1 MRVRASR
8 IEGPHEGGAVSSR
21 HATERA
27 EARRRGRIAARER
40 AAVGDQ
46 PVVDETATDLA
57 VQTSASQPRSNTGIG
72 FRAAFRGSFGRIPFR
87 DDLRA
92 LPSILRTRAFFV
104 PLIATVATVA
114 ISIQPGTIDSNLTQ
128 LAVQTV
134 LLPPAFVVAFM
145 GGMLTRRGSWMLGGI
160 FGVLTYLGSL
170 VVGSA
175 ADLSGLAEGNPVAAF
190 LKNNLANLNDVGS
203 LAGDLYGV
211 AVSGIFAGAFAGW
224 YGRFLRA
231 MSPRPNG
238 RDQRRD
244 ASSRGKGGGRR

>member
-1 MRVRASR
+1 M
-8 IEGPHEGGAVSSR
+8 SSR
-21 HATERA
+21 HAKDRA

-46 PVVDETATDLA
+46 PAVAETPADLA
-57 VQTSASQPRSNTGIG
+57 VKPSAPQPRAQTSIG
-72 FRAAFRGSFGRIPFR
+72 FRAAFRGSFGRIPFK

-104 PLIATVATVA
+104 PLIATLATVA
-114 ISIQPGTIDSNLTQ
+114 ISIQPGTINSNFTQ

-160 FGVLTYLGSL
+160 FGVLTYAGSL

-190 LKNNLANLNDVGS
+190 LNNNLANLNNIGA

-231 MSPRPNG
+231 MSPRPNA

-244 ASSRGKGGGRR
+244 AAERGKGGGRR

>member
-1 MRVRASR
+1 M
-8 IEGPHEGGAVSSR
+8 SSR
-21 HATERA
+21 HASERA
-27 EARRRGRIAARER
+27 EARRRGRAAARER
-40 AAVGDQ
+40 EAAKSQ
-46 PVVDETATDLA
+46 PLAIEPVVDLTATP
-57 VQTSASQPRSNTGIG
+57 SAPQPRAETGIG
-72 FRAAFRGSFGRIPFR
+72 FRAAFRGSFGRIPFK

-92 LPSILRTRAFFV
+92 LPAILRTRAFFV
-104 PLIATVATVA
+104 PLIAASTTVA
-114 ISIQPGTIDSNLTQ
+114 ISIQPDTINSNLVQ

-145 GGMLTRRGSWMLGGI
+145 AGMLTRRGSWMLGGI

-175 ADLSGLAEGNPVAAF
+175 ADLSMLPEGNPVGVF
-190 LKNNLANLNDVGS
+190 LSNNVANLSTFGA

-231 MSPRPNG
+231 MSPRQPVRTQK
-238 RDQRRD
+238 RDGFSRRE
-244 ASSRGKGGGRR
+244 GGGRR

>member
-1 MRVRASR
+1 M
-8 IEGPHEGGAVSSR
+8 SSR
-21 HATERA
+21 HANERA

-40 AAVGDQ
+40 AAAGDQ
-46 PVVDETATDLA
+46 PMVDVTP
-57 VQTSASQPRSNTGIG
+57 ASPEVKPAAPQPRTETGIG
-72 FRAAFRGSFGRIPFR
+72 FRAAFRGSFGRIPFK

-114 ISIQPGTIDSNLTQ
+114 ISIQPGTINSNFTQ
-128 LAVQTV
+128 LAVQTI

-160 FGVLTYLGSL
+160 FGVLTYAGSL

-190 LKNNLANLNDVGS
+190 LNNNLANLNNIGS
-203 LAGDLYGV
+203 LAADLYGV

-231 MSPRPNG
+231 MSPRPSG

-244 ASSRGKGGGRR
+244 ASARGKGGGRR

>member
-1 MRVRASR
+1 M
-8 IEGPHEGGAVSSR
+8 SSR

-40 AAVGDQ
+40 EAAGDQ
-46 PVVDETATDLA
+46 PASSGSAVDLSATPN
-57 VQTSASQPRSNTGIG
+57 ASQPRAQTGIG
-72 FRAAFRGSFGRIPFR
+72 FRAAFRGSFGRIPFK

-92 LPSILRTRAFFV
+92 LPAILRTRAFFV
-104 PLIATVATVA
+104 PLLATVATVL
-114 ISIQPGTIDSNLTQ
+114 ISIQPDSINSNLVQ
-128 LAVQTV
+128 LAIQTV

-170 VVGSA
+170 VVGSV
-175 ADLSGLAEGNPVAAF
+175 ADLSGLAEGNPVGALIRNNMTHLSKLGAF
-190 LKNNLANLNDVGS
+190 T
-203 LAGDLYGV
+203 GDLYGV

-231 MSPRPNG
+231 MSPRPRG
-238 RDQRRD
+238 RGQQRER
-244 ASSRGKGGGRR
+244 S

>member
-1 MRVRASR
+1 M
-8 IEGPHEGGAVSSR
+8 SSR
-21 HATERA
+21 HANERA
-27 EARRRGRIAARER
+27 EVRRRGRIAARER
-40 AAVGDQ
+40 EAAGDQ
-46 PVVDETATDLA
+46 PMVAETSTDLA
-57 VQTSASQPRSNTGIG
+57 VKPSAPQPRVETGIG
-72 FRAAFRGSFGRIPFR
+72 FRAAFRGSFGRIQFK

-92 LPSILRTRAFFV
+92 LPAILRTRAFFV
-104 PLIATVATVA
+104 PLIATVATIILSV
-114 ISIQPGTIDSNLTQ
+114 QPGTISSNLVQ

-160 FGVLTYLGSL
+160 FGVLTYFGSL

-175 ADLSGLAEGNPVAAF
+175 ADLSGLPEGNPVGAF
-190 LKNNLANLNDVGS
+190 LSNNVANLSNLGA

-231 MSPRPNG
+231 MSPRQPIRTQK
-238 RDQRRD
+238 RDGL
-244 ASSRGKGGGRR
+244 SRGKGGGRR

>member
-1 MRVRASR
+1 M
-8 IEGPHEGGAVSSR
+8 SSR
-21 HATERA
+21 HANERA

-40 AAVGDQ
+40 EAAGDQ
-46 PVVDETATDLA
+46 PMVAETSTDLA
-57 VQTSASQPRSNTGIG
+57 VKPSAPQPRVETGIG
-72 FRAAFRGSFGRIPFR
+72 FRAAFRGSFGRIPFK

-92 LPSILRTRAFFV
+92 LPAILRTRAFFV
-104 PLIATVATVA
+104 PLIATVATIVL
-114 ISIQPGTIDSNLTQ
+114 SVQPDTINSNLVQ

-160 FGVLTYLGSL
+160 FGVLTYFGSL

-175 ADLSGLAEGNPVAAF
+175 ADLSGLPEGNPVGVF
-190 LKNNLANLNDVGS
+190 LSNNVANISNLGA

-231 MSPRPNG
+231 MSPRQPIRTQK
-238 RDQRRD
+238 RDGL
-244 ASSRGKGGGRR
+244 SRGKGGGRR

>member
-1 MRVRASR
+1 M
-8 IEGPHEGGAVSSR
+8 SSR
-21 HATERA
+21 HANERA

-40 AAVGDQ
+40 EAAGDQ
-46 PVVDETATDLA
+46 PVATERVTDLA
-57 VQTSASQPRSNTGIG
+57 TTPSAPQPRTESGIG
-72 FRAAFRGSFGRIPFR
+72 FRAAFRGSFGRIPFK

-92 LPSILRTRAFFV
+92 LPAILRTRAFFV
-104 PLIATVATVA
+104 PLIATAATVV
-114 ISIQPGTIDSNLTQ
+114 ISIQPDTINSNLVQ

-145 GGMLTRRGSWMLGGI
+145 GGMLTRRGSWMLGGV

-170 VVGSA
+170 VVGST
-175 ADLSGLAEGNPVAAF
+175 ADLSGLADGNPVGGF
-190 LKNNLANLNDVGS
+190 LSNNVANLTNLGA

-231 MSPRPNG
+231 MSPRQPA
-238 RDQRRD
+238 RTQRRD
-244 ASSRGKGGGRR
+244 GSGRGKGGGRR

>member
-1 MRVRASR
+1 MV
-8 IEGPHEGGAVSSR
+8 
-21 HATERA
+21 A
-27 EARRRGRIAARER
+27 E
-40 AAVGDQ
+40 
-46 PVVDETATDLA
+46 TSTDLA
-57 VQTSASQPRSNTGIG
+57 VKPSAPQPRVETGIG
-72 FRAAFRGSFGRIPFR
+72 FRAAFRGSFGRIPFK

-92 LPSILRTRAFFV
+92 LPAILRTRAFFV
-104 PLIATVATVA
+104 PLIATVATIILSV
-114 ISIQPGTIDSNLTQ
+114 QPGTISSNLVQ

-160 FGVLTYLGSL
+160 FGVLTYFGSL

-175 ADLSGLAEGNPVAAF
+175 ADLSGLPEGNPVGAF
-190 LKNNLANLNDVGS
+190 LSNNVANISNLGA

-231 MSPRPNG
+231 MSPRQPIRTQK
-238 RDQRRD
+238 RDGL
-244 ASSRGKGGGRR
+244 SRGKGGGRR

>member
-1 MRVRASR
+1 M
-8 IEGPHEGGAVSSR
+8 SSR
-21 HATERA
+21 HANERA
-27 EARRRGRIAARER
+27 EARRRGRVAARER
-40 AAVGDQ
+40 EATAAQ
-46 PVVDETATDLA
+46 PLAIEPVVRLTVTPN
-57 VQTSASQPRSNTGIG
+57 ASQSRAETGIG
-72 FRAAFRGSFGRIPFR
+72 FRAAFRGSFGRIPFK

-92 LPSILRTRAFFV
+92 LPTILRTRAFFV
-104 PLIATVATVA
+104 PLIATVATVVL
-114 ISIQPGTIDSNLTQ
+114 SVQQGTISSNLVQ

-175 ADLSGLAEGNPVAAF
+175 ADLSGLPEGNPVGVF
-190 LKNNLANLNDVGS
+190 LSNNVANIDNLGA

-231 MSPRPNG
+231 MSPRQPVRAQKHDG
-238 RDQRRD
+238 
-244 ASSRGKGGGRR
+244 SSRGKGGGRR

>member
-1 MRVRASR
+1 M
-8 IEGPHEGGAVSSR
+8 SSR
-21 HATERA
+21 HANERA

-40 AAVGDQ
+40 EAAGDQ
-46 PVVDETATDLA
+46 PMVAETSTDLA
-57 VQTSASQPRSNTGIG
+57 VKPSAPQPRVETGIG
-72 FRAAFRGSFGRIPFR
+72 FRAAFRGSFGRIPFK

-92 LPSILRTRAFFV
+92 LPAILRTRAFFV
-104 PLIATVATVA
+104 PLIATVATIVL
-114 ISIQPGTIDSNLTQ
+114 SVQPGTISSNLVQ

-160 FGVLTYLGSL
+160 FGVLTYFGSL

-175 ADLSGLAEGNPVAAF
+175 ADLSGLPEGNPVGAF
-190 LKNNLANLNDVGS
+190 LSNNVANLSNLGA

-231 MSPRPNG
+231 MSPRQPIRTQK
-238 RDQRRD
+238 RDGL
-244 ASSRGKGGGRR
+244 SRGKGGGRR

>member
-1 MRVRASR
+1 M
-8 IEGPHEGGAVSSR
+8 SSR
-21 HATERA
+21 HANERA
-27 EARRRGRIAARER
+27 EVRRRGRIAARER
-40 AAVGDQ
+40 EAAGDQ
-46 PVVDETATDLA
+46 PMVAETSTDLA
-57 VQTSASQPRSNTGIG
+57 VKPSAPQPRVETGIG
-72 FRAAFRGSFGRIPFR
+72 FRAAFRGSFGRIPFK

-92 LPSILRTRAFFV
+92 LPAILRTRAFFV
-104 PLIATVATVA
+104 PLIATVATIILSV
-114 ISIQPGTIDSNLTQ
+114 QPGTISSNLVQ

-160 FGVLTYLGSL
+160 FGVLTYFGSL

-175 ADLSGLAEGNPVAAF
+175 ADLSGLPEGNPVGAF
-190 LKNNLANLNDVGS
+190 LSNNVANLSNLGA

-231 MSPRPNG
+231 MSPRQPIRTQK
-238 RDQRRD
+238 RDGL
-244 ASSRGKGGGRR
+244 SRGKGGGRR

>member
-1 MRVRASR
+1 M
-8 IEGPHEGGAVSSR
+8 SSR
-21 HATERA
+21 HANERA

-40 AAVGDQ
+40 EGAADQ
-46 PVVDETATDLA
+46 PLVAETSTDLA
-57 VQTSASQPRSNTGIG
+57 VKPSAPQPRAETGIG
-72 FRAAFRGSFGRIPFR
+72 FRAALRGSFGRIPFK

-92 LPSILRTRAFFV
+92 LPAILRTRAFFV

-114 ISIQPGTIDSNLTQ
+114 ISIQPGTINSNLMQ

-160 FGVLTYLGSL
+160 FGVLTYVGSL

-175 ADLSGLAEGNPVAAF
+175 ADLSGLAEENPVAAF
-190 LKNNLANLNDVGS
+190 LNNNLANLNNIGS

-231 MSPRPNG
+231 MSPRSSG

-244 ASSRGKGGGRR
+244 ASGRGKGGGRR

>member
-1 MRVRASR
+1 M
-8 IEGPHEGGAVSSR
+8 SSR

-40 AAVGDQ
+40 EAAGDQ
-46 PVVDETATDLA
+46 PVPTEPAVDLSATPN
-57 VQTSASQPRSNTGIG
+57 ASQPRAQGGIG
-72 FRAAFRGSFGRIPFR
+72 FRAAFRGSFGRIPFK

-92 LPSILRTRAFFV
+92 LPAILRTRAFFV
-104 PLIATVATVA
+104 PLIATAATVL
-114 ISIQPGTIDSNLTQ
+114 ISVQPGSINSNLVQ

-170 VVGSA
+170 VVGSV
-175 ADLSGLAEGNPVAAF
+175 ADLSGLTAGNPVGAF
-190 LKNNLANLNDVGS
+190 LNNNMTNLSNLGAF
-203 LAGDLYGV
+203 AGDLYGV

-231 MSPRPNG
+231 MSPRPSG
-238 RDQRRD
+238 RDQQRER
-244 ASSRGKGGGRR
+244 SKRGEGGGRR

>member
-1 MRVRASR
+1 M
-8 IEGPHEGGAVSSR
+8 SSR
-21 HATERA
+21 HAHTRA

-40 AAVGDQ
+40 AAAADQ
-46 PVVDETATDLA
+46 PVGTEIPTDLA
-57 VQTSASQPRSNTGIG
+57 VQPNPPQPRTNIGIG
-72 FRAAFRGSFGRIPFR
+72 FKAAFRGSFGRIPFK

-92 LPSILRTRAFFV
+92 LPGILRTRAFFV
-104 PLIATVATVA
+104 PLAATVATVA
-114 ISIQPGTIDSNLTQ
+114 ISIQPGTINSNLMQ
-128 LAVQTV
+128 LAVQTI

-160 FGVLTYLGSL
+160 FGVLTYAGSL

-190 LKNNLANLNDVGS
+190 LNNNLSNLDNIGS

-231 MSPRPNG
+231 MSPRPGG
-238 RDQRRD
+238 RDQRRE
-244 ASSRGKGGGRR
+244 AAERGKGGGRR

>member
-1 MRVRASR
+1 
-8 IEGPHEGGAVSSR
+8 VSSR
-21 HATERA
+21 HANERA

-40 AAVGDQ
+40 EAAGDQ
-46 PVVDETATDLA
+46 PVASEPVTDL
-57 VQTSASQPRSNTGIG
+57 VTTPNASQPRAETGIG
-72 FRAAFRGSFGRIPFR
+72 FRAAFRGAFGRIPFR

-92 LPSILRTRAFFV
+92 LPAILRTRAFFV
-104 PLIATVATVA
+104 PLIATVSTVV
-114 ISIQPGTIDSNLTQ
+114 ISIQPETINSNLVQ

-175 ADLSGLAEGNPVAAF
+175 ADLSGLAEGNPVGAF
-190 LKNNLANLNDVGS
+190 LSNNVANLSNLGA

-231 MSPRPNG
+231 MSPRPSG
-238 RDQRRD
+238 RDQRREG
-244 ASSRGKGGGRR
+244 SSRRNGGGRR